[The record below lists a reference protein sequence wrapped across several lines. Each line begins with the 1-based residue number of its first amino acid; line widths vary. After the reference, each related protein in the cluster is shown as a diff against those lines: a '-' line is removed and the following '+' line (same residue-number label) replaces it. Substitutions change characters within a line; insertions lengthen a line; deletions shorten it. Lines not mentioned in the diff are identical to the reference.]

1 MPARHKGNIFCEMT
15 RMWYRVG
22 RKYKMP
28 ADSLV
33 ALDQKVST
41 LKYTQSCDNT
51 DSGCDKT
58 DGRLDV
64 QDF

>member
-1 MPARHKGNIFCEMT
+1 
-15 RMWYRVG
+15 
-22 RKYKMP
+22 MP